1 MTGRTDIEIEISNQC
16 ARLIANAITYYNS
29 AILSRRLTKFETTDN
44 AKTLALMC
52 RKLTTGADHADFS
65 SSLAAHPAERAY
77 TFLSNGKVIDLD
89 ALVVGLGLG

>member
-1 MTGRTDIEIEISNQC
+1 VRTPDRQRNHLLQLGHPVAAADE
-16 ARLIANAITYYNS
+16 
-29 AILSRRLTKFETTDN
+29 FETTDN